1 VAQTFFPQEHVLLVF
16 IFRRAPVLKFS
27 ATVHKY
33 MSTKLCQ
40 HNVLVLIGL
49 EHRLSRV
56 RKIRLFSLFMGPR
69 TWVDG
74 RLRQDH

>member
-1 VAQTFFPQEHVLLVF
+1 
-16 IFRRAPVLKFS
+16 
-27 ATVHKY
+27 

-49 EHRLSRV
+49 EHRLSRA